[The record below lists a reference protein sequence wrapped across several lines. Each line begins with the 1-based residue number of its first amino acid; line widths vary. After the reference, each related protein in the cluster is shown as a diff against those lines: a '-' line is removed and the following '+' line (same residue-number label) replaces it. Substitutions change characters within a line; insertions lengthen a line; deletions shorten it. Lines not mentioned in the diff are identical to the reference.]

1 MTVSTT
7 LVAAVSRGLIVVSD
21 SGAFTTAIYNLIVP
35 DAKSLLDQNVG
46 SANLPS
52 NIYDRC
58 WALMVCH
65 LWIIGDPAF
74 GFSSYSAGDYS
85 QSLKEPGDSVYSI
98 QCKAVIEQWNQQ
110 GTPQAQTGVRRADT
124 DMGLMQTDPQTVQ
137 EPWTEGGSPPKTN
150 PWGIMGPGI

>member
-46 SANLPS
+46 SGNLPP

-98 QCKAVIEQWNQQ
+98 QCKAAIAQWNQQ

>member
-1 MTVSTT
+1 MTVTTT

-21 SGAFTTAIYNLIVP
+21 SGAFTTEYYNLIKP

-46 SANLPS
+46 SGNLPT

-58 WALMVCH
+58 WALMICH
-65 LWIIGDPAF
+65 LWITGDPAF

-85 QSLKEPGDSVYSI
+85 QSLKEPGDSVYSL
-98 QCKAVIEQWNQQ
+98 QVKAAIAQWNQQ
-110 GTPQAQTGVRRADT
+110 GTPQAQSGVRRADC
-124 DMGLMQTDPQTVQ
+124 DMGLMQTDPQQVQ
-137 EPWTEGGSPPKTN
+137 EPWADGSSVKTN

>member
-1 MTVSTT
+1 MAVSAT
-7 LVAAVSRGLIVVSD
+7 LVAAVSRGIIVVSD

-46 SANLPS
+46 SGNLPS

-98 QCKAVIEQWNQQ
+98 QCKAVIAQWNQQ
-110 GTPQAQTGVRRADT
+110 STPQAQDGVRRADT
-124 DMGLMQTDPQTVQ
+124 DMGLMQTDPNTIP
-137 EPWTEGGSPPKTN
+137 EPWDNGSSPNQTN
-150 PWGIMGPGI
+150 PWGIQGGGF